1 MPVLLILPHLEIV
14 TWGEKE
20 DDKIENCQDLK
31 REIMKLWNLSR
42 VEVIHVVVGALG
54 SASKKIGRYL
64 EKLGVDIWIGL
75 LQKTAL
81 LEKQEF

>member
-1 MPVLLILPHLEIV
+1 M
-14 TWGEKE
+14 GEKE
-20 DDKIENCQDLK
+20 DDKIEKCQDLK
-31 REIMKLWNLSR
+31 REIMKLWNLRR
-42 VEVIHVVVGALG
+42 VEVIPVVVGALG

-64 EKLGVDIWIGL
+64 EKLRVDIWIGL